1 MTGLFTQMAERA
13 DALCTQ
19 YIIPRVLRPISSA
32 IASRS

>member
-1 MTGLFTQMAERA
+1 VFKQMVERA
-13 DALCTQ
+13 DELCTK